1 MPHLPATA
9 FATIEE
15 GVFRSAM
22 PVAANISHLETL
34 KLKSVLL
41 LSNEPFERRV
51 ATYFKENNVN
61 VIELGKECWVPSS
74 TWTGMNEVVAKRA
87 LEIVINSDTHP
98 ILICCSNGLHLSGT
112 VAGCLRKFQKWII
125 SSVIEDY
132 RVFSEPQHRTS
143 AMNFISLF
151 DTDIVNIPL
160 NIPSWL
166 ESQFAQEQSD
176 REIFK
181 GVSDVDDISYSPHDD
196 RPAYQAYYFCL
207 CSPPVSRKVRYD
219 FTESIVMDED

>member
-1 MPHLPATA
+1 MPHQPATA
-9 FATIEE
+9 FATVEE

-22 PVAANISHLETL
+22 PVASNISHLETL

-41 LSNEPFERRV
+41 LSNEPFERSV
-51 ATYFKENNVN
+51 SAYFKDNSIT

-74 TWTGMNEVVAKRA
+74 GWTGMNEVVMKRA
-87 LEIVINSDTHP
+87 LEIIIDSNTYP
-98 ILICCSNGLHLSGT
+98 ILICCSSGLHLSGT
-112 VAGCLRKFQKWII
+112 VVGCLRKLQNWIL

-132 RVFSEPQHRTS
+132 RVFAEPQHRTS

-151 DTDIVNIPL
+151 DTDVVNIPPS
-160 NIPSWL
+160 IPSWL
-166 ESQFAQEQSD
+166 ESQFSQEQHD
-176 REIFK
+176 RTIFK
-181 GVSDVDDISYSPHDD
+181 GVTDVNNILYSPHDD

-219 FTESIVMDED
+219 FSESIVIEED